1 LIPVLLDAVLTCDSP
16 TGIRQLGA
24 RDFVL
29 GALTTALEQD
39 EMVTEVVRPFLP
51 EGTGWAFEEFSRRSG
66 ISPLWRQLLPY
77 PSSNG
82 RAADF
87 RLGVTGMGVVPQRAT
102 AQLVGNVWNDDLLR
116 DAAPKK
122 KAAMTKQVLQGHAHS
137 APPSSRPAATMAVTI
152 PEYPVQRQI

>member
-1 LIPVLLDAVLTCDSP
+1 LIPVLLDAVLTCVSP

-39 EMVTEVVRPFLP
+39 EMVTEVVLPFLP
-51 EGTGWAFEEFSRRSG
+51 EGTGWTFEEFSRRSG
-66 ISPLWRQLLPY
+66 DFAIVAAAATVSVVN
-77 PSSNG
+77 S
-82 RAADF
+82 RAADV

>member
-1 LIPVLLDAVLTCDSP
+1 VAIRNRGTIGGSPGHADPSAELPLIPVLLDAVLTCVSP

-29 GALTTALEQD
+29 ALTTALEQD
-39 EMVTEVVRPFLP
+39 EMVTEVVLPFLP

-66 ISPLWRQLLPY
+66 DFAIVAAATVSVV
-77 PSSNG
+77 NG
-82 RAADF
+82 RAADV
-87 RLGVTGMGVVPQRAT
+87 RLGVTGMGVVPQRVT
-102 AQLVGNVWNDDLLR
+102 AQLVGN
-116 DAAPKK
+116 
-122 KAAMTKQVLQGHAHS
+122 AHGWGRS